1 MSQPS
6 GEQNYYR
13 LLQVDPAAHPEV
25 VHAAYRALLRALG
38 KHPDLGGDESEA
50 RAIIEAYK
58 VLSNP
63 ARRRTY
69 DLWLKTH
76 SRPTA
81 LPTPPAAPPSPL
93 PPEAARWIRAV
104 LPECQ
109 DAPKAPFAARF
120 DLVIE
125 APGPSSDR
133 LYVKGFPVL
142 AREHWPTAFTLCRAV
157 SVSRGGILPSV
168 DVVLLVARQ
177 MENLGAFLEEAA
189 NYSVQWAWNRCLI
202 ATCTVSP
209 IRLHT
214 GGIALGSSML
224 RRLQAAIP

>member
-1 MSQPS
+1 MSQSS

-38 KHPDLGGDESEA
+38 KHPDLGGDEGEA

-69 DLWLKTH
+69 DLWLETH

-81 LPTPPAAPPSPL
+81 PPTSPASPSPL

-109 DAPKAPFAARF
+109 EAPKAPFAARF

-125 APGPSSDR
+125 APGASSDR

-142 AREHWPTAFTLCRAV
+142 RREQWPTAFTLCRAV
-157 SVSRGGILPSV
+157 AVGRGGILPSA
-168 DVVLLVARQ
+168 DVVLLVAHQ
-177 MENLGAFLEEAA
+177 IEDLATFLEEATH
-189 NYSVQWAWNRCLI
+189 YSVQWAWNRCLI
-202 ATCTVSP
+202 ATCTVPP

-214 GGIALGSSML
+214 GSISLASGML